1 MPIGMMAPVPLLAAS
16 GCSRIGQPTFAAR
29 QAVTQMR
36 RKQALLDR
44 YEAGGIRP
52 KAVVEPR

>member
-1 MPIGMMAPVPLLAAS
+1 MPVGMMTPVAPPAAS

-36 RKQALLDR
+36 RGTKPLAR
-44 YEAGGIRP
+44 EGAGVCAFST
-52 KAVVEPR
+52 K